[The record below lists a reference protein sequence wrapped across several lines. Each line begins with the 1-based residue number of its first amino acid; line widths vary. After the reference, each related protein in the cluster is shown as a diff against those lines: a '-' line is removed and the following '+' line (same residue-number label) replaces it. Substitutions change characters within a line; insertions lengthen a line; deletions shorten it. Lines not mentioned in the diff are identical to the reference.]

1 MTTDNSSSGN
11 ERPRLAGGIFIFLSL
26 LAGTIG
32 GVFLG
37 QPSLGMIG
45 GFAVGVTLALV
56 VWLIDHNR
64 AKKDN

>member
-1 MTTDNSSSGN
+1 MTTDNTPGGN
-11 ERPRLAGGIFIFLSL
+11 ERPRLAGGIFIFFSL
-26 LAGTIG
+26 LVGAIG

-45 GFAVGVTLALV
+45 GFAVGVILPLI

-64 AKKDN
+64 AKKGN